1 MPDIML
7 VQGQAR
13 RYGRITHY
21 LPSPEVGH
29 DFHKA
34 TVTQRVGK
42 FKIPVCQMKDMDF
55 VFPQIPFGLL

>member
-21 LPSPEVGH
+21 LPLPEVGH